1 MEKEKMRS
9 SNIELLRSVAM
20 LMIIL
25 SHIVG
30 HCVNV
35 QLTDKGSI
43 ERLGNGLFNYP
54 AFYKKLMIL
63 DTLIT
68 FGVIGNVVF
77 ILMSGYFMVQ
87 KNVGGG
93 IDIVKISK
101 KLLCQL
107 GFTAIVLTV
116 ASTVC
121 FRVKSDTFFNLINIQ
136 VFNSMS
142 WFVGYYYTIILI
154 AKFFLNN
161 YLERMDNKKYISF
174 LAVNFAFI
182 QFGWTGGLAEGLIP
196 GLRTLL
202 TGLFLYALGGYF
214 KKYDPLSKLRTYV
227 FFLIIII
234 TYFFVNLSAYNMIEN
249 SIENYIRNKTED
261 DFIQS
266 IPSFPNYSIIIIIIG
281 GCLFEIFKRARIPQS
296 KFVNYLGQS
305 TFMVYLLHDNEFF
318 YSIFDTQDWITL
330 LYHHPYRFVA
340 KISIWS
346 VGVFACGVMVYTF
359 YIASAKLFDRYKG
372 ILFKTSRE

>member
-1 MEKEKMRS
+1 
-9 SNIELLRSVAM
+9 
-20 LMIIL
+20 
-25 SHIVG
+25 
-30 HCVNV
+30 
-35 QLTDKGSI
+35 
-43 ERLGNGLFNYP
+43 
-54 AFYKKLMIL
+54 
-63 DTLIT
+63 
-68 FGVIGNVVF
+68 
-77 ILMSGYFMVQ
+77 
-87 KNVGGG
+87 
-93 IDIVKISK
+93 
-101 KLLCQL
+101 
-107 GFTAIVLTV
+107 
-116 ASTVC
+116 
-121 FRVKSDTFFNLINIQ
+121 
-136 VFNSMS
+136 MS

-154 AKFFLNN
+154 AKFFLND

-202 TGLFLYALGGYF
+202 TGIFLYALGGYF
-214 KKYDPLSKLRTYV
+214 RKYDPLSKLRTYV

-281 GCLFEIFKRARIPQS
+281 VCLFEIFKRARIPQS

>member
-1 MEKEKMRS
+1 MKKEKMRS

-20 LMIIL
+20 LMIVL
-25 SHIVG
+25 YHIVR

-43 ERLGNGLFNYP
+43 KRLGNGLFSYP
-54 AFYKKLMIL
+54 VFYKKLMIL
-63 DTLIT
+63 DTLNT
-68 FGVIGNVVF
+68 FGIIGNVVF

-87 KNVGGG
+87 KNARED

-107 GFTAIVLTV
+107 GFASIVLTV

-121 FRVKSDTFFNLINIQ
+121 FRIKSDTFFHLINIQ

-154 AKFFLNN
+154 AKFFLNDF
-161 YLERMDNKKYISF
+161 LESMDNRKYISF
-174 LAVNFAFI
+174 LAVNFAFT
-182 QFGWTGGLAEGLIP
+182 QFGWTGSLAEGLIP
-196 GLRTLL
+196 RLRTLL
-202 TGLFLYALGGYF
+202 TGIFLYALGGYF
-214 KKYDPLSKLRTYV
+214 KKYDSLSKLRTYV
-227 FFLIIII
+227 FFLTIMII
-234 TYFFVNLSAYNMIEN
+234 YFFVNLSAYNTIEDN
-249 SIENYIRNKTED
+249 IENYVRNKTKD
-261 DFIQS
+261 DFVQS
-266 IPSFPNYSIIIIIIG
+266 IPSFPNHSIIIIIIG
-281 GCLFEIFKRARIPQS
+281 VCLFEIFRRIRISQS
-296 KFVNYLGQS
+296 KFLNYLGQS

-330 LYHHPYRFVA
+330 LYYHPYRFVT

-346 VGVFACGVMVYTF
+346 VGVFACGVVAYTF
-359 YIASAKLFDRYKG
+359 YIALAKLFDRYQW
-372 ILFKTSRE
+372 ILFKKR

>member
-30 HCVNV
+30 HCV
-35 QLTDKGSI
+35 S
-43 ERLGNGLFNYP
+43 
-54 AFYKKLMIL
+54 
-63 DTLIT
+63 
-68 FGVIGNVVF
+68 
-77 ILMSGYFMVQ
+77 
-87 KNVGGG
+87 
-93 IDIVKISK
+93 
-101 KLLCQL
+101 
-107 GFTAIVLTV
+107 
-116 ASTVC
+116 

-202 TGLFLYALGGYF
+202 TGIFLYALGGYF

-266 IPSFPNYSIIIIIIG
+266 IPSFPNYSI
-281 GCLFEIFKRARIPQS
+281 
-296 KFVNYLGQS
+296 
-305 TFMVYLLHDNEFF
+305 
-318 YSIFDTQDWITL
+318 FDTQDWITL

-346 VGVFACGVMVYTF
+346 VGAFACGVMVYTF